1 MDSVSSS
8 VPQADPTPL
17 DSSSKTIET
26 KAMVFHG
33 NGSDYFSIWI
43 VNLLLT
49 IVTLGIYSAWAKV
62 RTMRY
67 FYSNTEIDGHR
78 FTYLAQPLQILKGRI
93 IAVVIF
99 IAFYAASTV
108 TPIAGGIGLLLWIAL
123 APWLICKSLQFN
135 MRMTAY
141 RNVRFNFHGEYG
153 RAFLVFFL
161 YPVLSVFTLYL
172 ATPLVAKKVDEFICD
187 NISFGDK
194 RIVTRLSTG
203 TYYKAAFAVVL
214 SSIGIMLIVVFLVG
228 FSLAGGNLE
237 EGLAGAGFKM
247 QAIITLAYL
256 AIFVVVGSL
265 YTAILRN
272 HLFNNSELEEV
283 AKFKST
289 VTFSSLVWLR
299 SSNLALLIFT
309 LGLAIPWVK
318 VRRSQYFCEKTEVA
332 VLPGANQVIADE
344 SQGPNAIGDEVA
356 EIFDFD
362 VAVG

>member
-8 VPQADPTPL
+8 VPQETPAPL
-17 DSSSKTIET
+17 DSSSKTFDT

-33 NGSDYFSIWI
+33 NGGDYFSIWI

-108 TPIAGGIGLLLWIAL
+108 TPIAAVIGFLLLVGFT
-123 APWLICKSLQFN
+123 PWFICKSLQFN
-135 MRMTAY
+135 MRMTSY

-153 RAFLVFFL
+153 RAFAVFFF
-161 YPVLSVFTLYL
+161 YPALNVFTLYL
-172 ATPLVAKKVDEFICD
+172 ATPLIAKKVDEFICD
-187 NISFGDK
+187 NISFGDE

-203 TYYKAAFAVVL
+203 TYYKASVAAVL
-214 SSIGIMLIVVFLVG
+214 SSLGIILILGFLVG
-228 FSLAGGNLE
+228 VSLSGGGFE
-237 EGLAGAGFKM
+237 EVLAGADFKM
-247 QAIITLAYL
+247 QAIIMLAYL
-256 AIFVVVGSL
+256 AIFIVVGSL
-265 YTAILRN
+265 YTSIIRN
-272 HLFNNSELEEV
+272 HLFNNSEIEDV